1 VSGVVWIWVSDRIPV
16 AFITD
21 QETMILFQTLK
32 GIFYVAI
39 TALLLYFLI
48 YRQIRKQNNLIK
60 LLRKKN
66 RLMNFALSQ
75 HAGLNVLLIDRDM
88 MIIQAFGKECLWAD
102 KKMSDIQ
109 GVSLLDW
116 AIDNVDKQHLHS
128 FFKRTLKIGK
138 GKQELNV
145 NGQWYLLKGTS
156 LAGKAGKEDLFVLVV
171 ENISQSKQS
180 KMLHQQLDD
189 KNRVLEQKVTEEAF
203 RLRSQQ
209 IKFREVVDDVKDGVI
224 IRHLTPQGHAG
235 MIENINRSAL
245 NLLGLT
251 STNISPEG
259 LWDNVVAEDDEDFD
273 RFLTQVFTPN
283 SQVSFSAVVKSKTD
297 HYRIIVKS
305 RFVNAGVRPYVMTNI
320 SERLSVLETE
330 SNEHEQSLLLYRLL
344 NSFSDGVMLINPDL
358 QCVFCNH
365 KMHEILK
372 WVDNKEEIS
381 SISDLHHEMGD
392 MDYSPQ
398 VLEAMEGQMVQSAD
412 FMLPQWE
419 DRWFSSL
426 FLPVKDNAGKVE
438 LVVRLTQDVSVRRS
452 YETTLYNQQTLVDES
467 TRLKTLFLSNLSHE
481 VRTPMNGILGF
492 VELLEQDEMSE
503 TQKYYLDLIRKSSD
517 NLLSI
522 LNALVEVAHIENGH
536 VTVDKQW
543 VETLSVVHEAESYLR
558 EKLKFTSKNFIEVHV
573 KEIKDKLPEQFYSDP
588 RKILDIL
595 KLLIDNA
602 VKFTQKGWIEIGVSA
617 KENGHISFWVHDTGI
632 GINKMSKYQIFQPF
646 MTYNDSENVLY
657 GGLGLGLS
665 IAKGLSHL
673 LGAHIELE
681 TEVGKGSR
689 FILSVPLQLGEDLVD
704 DKIIQ
709 EANRSSKVLMVQY
722 GFNPLDNTRTQLKQ
736 HNVELLHADDG
747 TTAID
752 KLFEVRDIDLI
763 ITDVRLSDM
772 DCFELI
778 RALKRINN
786 AVPVIAQS
794 AYFVAEEKQRCMNEG
809 FADYLVKP
817 VDQSLMIKLLRR

>member
-75 HAGLNVLLIDRDM
+75 HSGLNVLLIGRNM
-88 MIIQAFGKECLWAD
+88 KIIQAFGKERLWAD
-102 KKMSDIQ
+102 KKMADIQ
-109 GVSLLDW
+109 GVSLFDWTLDN
-116 AIDNVDKQHLHS
+116 DDKKHLQS
-128 FFKRTLKIGK
+128 FLNRTLELGK
-138 GKQELNV
+138 GKQALKV
-145 NGQWYLLKGTS
+145 NAQWYLLKGTI
-156 LAGKAGKEDLFVLVV
+156 LADKSGKEDVFVLVV
-171 ENISQSKQS
+171 VNISQRKQAEA
-180 KMLHQQLDD
+180 LHQQMDE
-189 KNRVLEQKVTEEAF
+189 KNRVLEQKVAEEAF

-209 IKFREVVDDVKDGVI
+209 IKFREVVEEVKDGLI
-224 IRHLTPQGHAG
+224 IRYLTPQGQAG

-245 NLLGLT
+245 HLLGLT
-251 STNISPEG
+251 STNINPDG
-259 LWDNVVAEDDEDFD
+259 LWDNVVAEDHEDLD
-273 RFLTQVFTPN
+273 RFLTYVFIPN
-283 SQVSFSAVVKSKTD
+283 SQVSFSGVVESETD
-297 HYRIIVKS
+297 HYKILVKS
-305 RFVNAGVRPYVMTNI
+305 RFVNTGVRPYVMTTV
-320 SERLSVLETE
+320 SERLPVLETE
-330 SNEHEQSLLLYRLL
+330 SQGHEALLLYRLL
-344 NSFSDGVMLINPDL
+344 NSFNDGVMLLNPEL

-372 WVDNKEEIS
+372 WENNEEEIS
-381 SISDLHHEMGD
+381 SIFDLHHKLGD

-543 VETLSVVHEAESYLR
+543 VETLSVVHEAEFYLR
-558 EKLKFTSKNFIEVHV
+558 EKLKFTSKNFIEIHV
-573 KEIKDKLPEQFYSDP
+573 KEVKDKLPEQFYSDP

-817 VDQSLMIKLLRR
+817 VDHSFMVKLLRR